1 MPHER
6 QDFAQVG
13 VGDDVLYYSSR
24 FGQWISATI
33 VKIDARMGVEL
44 DVKPGSWVTPD
55 EFSTRL
61 RKVSLL
67 SGHRDTGSETGANHE
82 ASSAVQQEHDPQH
95 QQQERRQQLQQ
106 QPAIPHHQL
115 HPQSQQQREH
125 PDPQVARN
133 TSSIECATSVSDG
146 AMESSL
152 VLPSAN
158 QAVHEIGL
166 SSVFEMPKPL
176 EPQRQVD
183 FASAARS
190 SFKKG
195 ERVAY
200 HSESNGGWIEG
211 MVVGVNRAGD
221 VLLDVKAGSWI
232 RSEEQ
237 DAKLRRIPAVPGALK
252 SVPDQGLWKLTV
264 ENLSAHDD
272 GLRSSSDE
280 RQPVLVDGERD
291 PSEASFQPHSWRC
304 SNPSSVAGSMAGSV
318 ACSMSGSVADSLA
331 GSVRSVAT
339 SASMASS
346 VNPGPRTVFAPGVEV
361 LAYRERWPVDKINRR
376 GREYDF
382 NMGSRISVPSNCSLM
397 SSCSSVS
404 SVSSMSSVG
413 APSNHSQHPGTYTHS
428 GSMLSAIEE
437 YVPAQVAAET

>member
-1 MPHER
+1 
-6 QDFAQVG
+6 
-13 VGDDVLYYSSR
+13 
-24 FGQWISATI
+24 
-33 VKIDARMGVEL
+33 
-44 DVKPGSWVTPD
+44 
-55 EFSTRL
+55 
-61 RKVSLL
+61 VSLL
-67 SGHRDTGSETGANHE
+67 SGLRDPGSEQGADHD
-82 ASSAVQQEHDPQH
+82 ASSAVQHEHDPQL

-106 QPAIPHHQL
+106 QAAISHHQL
-115 HPQSQQQREH
+115 HPQSQQREQ
-125 PDPQVARN
+125 PDPQVAHN
-133 TSSIECATSVSDG
+133 TYSIESASSASDG
-146 AMESSL
+146 AMQSST

-158 QAVHEIGL
+158 QAVHETGL
-166 SSVFEMPKPL
+166 SSVFEMPNPL

-183 FASAARS
+183 FASASRS

-195 ERVAY
+195 EKVAY
-200 HSESNGGWIEG
+200 YSESNGGWIEC

-221 VLLDVKAGSWI
+221 VLLDVKAGTWI

-237 DAKLRRIPAVPGALK
+237 SAKLRRIPAVPGALK
-252 SVPDQGLWKLTV
+252 SVPGQGLWKLTV

-280 RQPVLVDGERD
+280 RGPVLVDGERG

-304 SNPSSVAGSMAGSV
+304 SNTSSVAGSMAGSV

-346 VNPGPRTVFAPGVEV
+346 INPGPRTVFAPAVEV

-413 APSNHSQHPGTYTHS
+413 APSNRSQHTGTHTHS
-428 GSMLSAIEE
+428 GSMLSAIQE
-437 YVPAQVAAET
+437 YVAAQVAAET